1 MALTSQGTT
10 VTWGAFTLA
19 GITSV
24 SVDGVTA
31 DIVEVS
37 PRSAVSRFKM
47 YSDADYDYG
56 TVSISLLDASGIA
69 TSHVGSNYALGI
81 SSAGASFSFAFAYL
95 QDYKWSATV
104 GDVQK
109 VQLTFKCGA

>member
-37 PRSAVSRFKM
+37 PRSSATRFKK

-56 TVSISLLDASGIA
+56 TVSIDCLDAG
-69 TSHVGSNYALGI
+69 GI
-81 SSAGASFSFAFAYL
+81 STSDVGENYGLTISGAFSFTEAYL
-95 QDYKWSATV
+95 QNLKWVASV

>member
-24 SVDGVTA
+24 SVDGITA
-31 DIVEVS
+31 DIIEVS
-37 PRSAVSRFKM
+37 PRSLLSRFKM

-56 TVSISLLDASGIA
+56 TVSISLLDATGIGA
-69 TSHVGSNYALGI
+69 GQVGTNYALVI
-81 SSAGASFSFAFAYL
+81 ASVGASFTFSYAYL
-95 QDYKWSATV
+95 QNYKWVATV

>member
-1 MALTSQGTT
+1 MALTAQGTT

-37 PRSAVSRFKM
+37 PRSSVTRFKK

-56 TVSISLLDASGIA
+56 TVSIDCLTAGGIG
-69 TSHVGSNYALGI
+69 TNDVGKYYGLSIVGDSI
-81 SSAGASFSFAFAYL
+81 SFSFTEAYL
-95 QDYKWSATV
+95 QNLKWVATV